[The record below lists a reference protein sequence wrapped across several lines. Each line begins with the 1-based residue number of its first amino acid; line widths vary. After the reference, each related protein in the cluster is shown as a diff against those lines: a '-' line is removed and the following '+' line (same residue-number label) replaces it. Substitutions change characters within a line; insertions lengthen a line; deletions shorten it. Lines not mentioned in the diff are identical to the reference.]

1 MLGDCMVAVIFI
13 NAPVISCSA
22 LLSGPTRH
30 KRTLPG
36 WEKYNV
42 LTWLSGSSIY
52 LLIFH
57 LFSAAVAFSGGG
69 GAPAPPFIVIL
80 LFLKIEE
87 EAVVLTE
94 ILLCPRSTKSLIL
107 NTLCQFLPLQETNVQ
122 LEPPPAAPPPPCP
135 LALWNRVPFRLWSAA
150 CRMEIFCMV
159 NLPSCPQHIHYTSLK
174 NASESFWKGPFFL
187 TSQPISPC
195 FELRQSWAM

>member
-1 MLGDCMVAVIFI
+1 MLGDCMAAVIFI
-13 NAPVISCSA
+13 KAPVISCSA

-42 LTWLSGSSIY
+42 PTWLSGSSIF

-57 LFSAAVAFSGGG
+57 LFSAAVAFSGGVVVG
-69 GAPAPPFIVIL
+69 GGSSLSVYCHFP

-122 LEPPPAAPPPPCP
+122 LEPPPATPPRAHW
-135 LALWNRVPFRLWSAA
+135 LSETAFLFAFEVLRVEWR
-150 CRMEIFCMV
+150 
-159 NLPSCPQHIHYTSLK
+159 
-174 NASESFWKGPFFL
+174 FFA
-187 TSQPISPC
+187 
-195 FELRQSWAM
+195 W